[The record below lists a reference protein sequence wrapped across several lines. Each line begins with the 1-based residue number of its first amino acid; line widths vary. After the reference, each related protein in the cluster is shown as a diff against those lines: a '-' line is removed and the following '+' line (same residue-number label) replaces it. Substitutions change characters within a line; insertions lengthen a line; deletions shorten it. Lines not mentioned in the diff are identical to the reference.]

1 MAHKLKIIP
10 LGGLNEIGKNM
21 TVYEYN
27 GDIIIVD
34 AGLAFPDEEMYGVD
48 LVIPD
53 FTYLIEHKKKV
64 KAIFLTHGH
73 EDHIGSIP
81 YLMRVIDA
89 PIYCTQLTAGLV
101 ELKLAE
107 HKLLSKTDI
116 RRVRPGDVVSA
127 GVFSVEFIQVN
138 HSIMDSCAF
147 AITTPVGVV
156 VQTGDFK
163 IDTTPVDGK
172 MIDLARLGELG
183 RNGVL
188 LLLSDSTNVE
198 RPGLAMSERMVGES
212 FRSIFKDCSKR
223 IIVASFASNI
233 HRIQQI
239 IDAAVENGR
248 KVAVSGRSME
258 NILNLGLE
266 LGYIRVQEDCL
277 IDISTIDKYPKKKVC
292 IITTGSQGEP
302 MSALSR
308 MAFDNHKQVEI
319 TNGDLVIL
327 SATPIPGN
335 EKTVYRLVNELFR
348 KGAEVIYERLA
359 EVHVSG
365 HACREELKMMLALTK
380 PKYFM
385 PVHGEYRHLAS
396 HANLAQTCGIPKNN
410 VFISEIGRI
419 LEVNK
424 DGVAKLGG
432 TVASGRV
439 LVDGLGIGDVGS
451 VVLRDRKHLSQDGL
465 IVVAFSLN
473 ASDASILA
481 GPEILTR
488 GFIYAREAESL
499 MSQLRECAVRTVEN
513 CRNNQ
518 VTDWLIIKNE
528 LRSALSSFL
537 FKQIK
542 RSPMILPVLL
552 GVPGESDEIS
562 RWAQETEEWSQ
573 EPPVK
578 KSTRKKSN

>member
-53 FTYLIEHKKKV
+53 FTYLVEHKRKV

-107 HKLLSKTDI
+107 HKLLSKVTI
-116 RRVRPGDVVSA
+116 NRVRPGDVVSA

-147 AITTPVGVV
+147 AISTPVGTV

-163 IDTTPVDGK
+163 IDTTPIDGK
-172 MIDLARLGELG
+172 MIDLARFGELG

-212 FRSIFKDCSKR
+212 FRNIFKDCSKR

-266 LGYIRVQEDCL
+266 LGYLRVQDDCL
-277 IDISTIDKYPKKKVC
+277 IDITAIDKYPKKKVC

-319 TNGDLVIL
+319 SNGDLVIL
-327 SATPIPGN
+327 SANPIPGN
-335 EKTVYRLVNELFR
+335 EKTVYRLVNELFK

-385 PVHGEYRHLAS
+385 PVHGEYRHLVS
-396 HANLAQTCGIPKNN
+396 HANLAVTCGVPKNN

-419 LEVNK
+419 LEINK

-432 TVASGRV
+432 TVASGKV

-465 IVVAFSLN
+465 IVVAFSLSE
-473 ASDASILA
+473 ADASILA
-481 GPEILTR
+481 GPGIITR
-488 GFIYAREAESL
+488 GFIYAKEAEAIVA
-499 MSQLRECAVRTVEN
+499 QLKEYAVRTVEN
-513 CRNNQ
+513 CRANN
-518 VTDWLIIKNE
+518 VTDWLAIKNE
-528 LRSALSSFL
+528 LRSSLSSFL
-537 FKQIK
+537 FKQTK
-542 RSPMILPVLL
+542 RSPMILPVFL
-552 GVPGESDEIS
+552 GVSSEPGVSFDWDDDSDRVS
-562 RWAQETEEWSQ
+562 RPS
-573 EPPVK
+573 K
-578 KSTRKKSN
+578 KKN

>member
-53 FTYLIEHKKKV
+53 FTYLVEHKRKV

-107 HKLLSKTDI
+107 HKLLSKVTI
-116 RRVRPGDVVSA
+116 NRVRPGDVVSA

-147 AITTPVGVV
+147 AISTPVGTV

-163 IDTTPVDGK
+163 IDTTPIDGK
-172 MIDLARLGELG
+172 MIDLARFGELG

-212 FRSIFKDCSKR
+212 FRNIFKDCSKR

-266 LGYIRVQEDCL
+266 LGYLRVQDDCL
-277 IDISTIDKYPKKKVC
+277 IDITAIDKYPKKKVC

-319 TNGDLVIL
+319 SNGDLVIL
-327 SATPIPGN
+327 SANPIPGN
-335 EKTVYRLVNELFR
+335 EKTVYRLVNELFK

-385 PVHGEYRHLAS
+385 PVHGEYRHLVS
-396 HANLAQTCGIPKNN
+396 HANLAVTCGVPKNN

-419 LEVNK
+419 LEINK

-432 TVASGRV
+432 TVASGKV

-465 IVVAFSLN
+465 IVVAFSLSE
-473 ASDASILA
+473 ADASILA
-481 GPEILTR
+481 GPDIITR
-488 GFIYAREAESL
+488 GFIYAKDAEAIVA
-499 MSQLRECAVRTVEN
+499 QLKEYAVRTVEN
-513 CRNNQ
+513 CRANN
-518 VTDWLIIKNE
+518 VTDWLAIKNE
-528 LRSALSSFL
+528 LRSSLSSFL
-537 FKQIK
+537 FKQTK

-552 GVPGESDEIS
+552 GVSSEPGVSFDWDDDSDRVS
-562 RWAQETEEWSQ
+562 RPS
-573 EPPVK
+573 K
-578 KSTRKKSN
+578 KKK

>member
-53 FTYLIEHKKKV
+53 FTYLVEHKRKV

-107 HKLLSKTDI
+107 HKLLSKVTI
-116 RRVRPGDVVSA
+116 NRVRPGDVVSA
-127 GVFSVEFIQVN
+127 GVFSVEFIPVN

-147 AITTPVGVV
+147 AISTPVGTV

-163 IDTTPVDGK
+163 IDTTPIDGK
-172 MIDLARLGELG
+172 MIDLARFGELG
-183 RNGVL
+183 KKGVL

-212 FRSIFKDCSKR
+212 FRNIFKDCSKR

-266 LGYIRVQEDCL
+266 LGYLRVQDDCL
-277 IDISTIDKYPKKKVC
+277 IDITAIEKYPKKKVC

-319 TNGDLVIL
+319 SSGDLVIL
-327 SATPIPGN
+327 SANPIPGN
-335 EKTVYRLVNELFR
+335 EKTVYRLVDELFK

-365 HACREELKMMLALTK
+365 HACQEELKMMLALTK

-396 HANLAQTCGIPKNN
+396 HANLAVTCGVPKNN

-419 LEVNK
+419 LEINK
-424 DGVAKLGG
+424 DGIAKLGG
-432 TVASGRV
+432 TVASGKV

-465 IVVAFSLN
+465 IVVAFSLSV
-473 ASDASILA
+473 ADTSILA
-481 GPEILTR
+481 GPDIITR
-488 GFIYAREAESL
+488 GFIYAKEAEAIVA
-499 MSQLRECAVRTVEN
+499 QLKEYAVRTVEN
-513 CRNNQ
+513 CRANN
-518 VTDWLIIKNE
+518 VTDWLAIKNE
-528 LRSALSSFL
+528 LRSSLSSFL
-537 FKQIK
+537 FKQTK

-552 GVPGESDEIS
+552 GVSGEPGIS
-562 RWAQETEEWSQ
+562 FDWDDDCDRVSR
-573 EPPVK
+573 PSK
-578 KSTRKKSN
+578 KKKGQ

>member
-562 RWAQETEEWSQ
+562 RWAQETEEWPQ

-578 KSTRKKSN
+578 KSTRKKTN

>member
-53 FTYLIEHKKKV
+53 FTYLVEHKRKV

-107 HKLLSKTDI
+107 HKLLSKVTI
-116 RRVRPGDVVSA
+116 NRVRPGDVVSA

-147 AITTPVGVV
+147 AISTPVGTV

-163 IDTTPVDGK
+163 IDTTPIDGK
-172 MIDLARLGELG
+172 MIDLARFGELG

-212 FRSIFKDCSKR
+212 FRNIFKDCSKR

-266 LGYIRVQEDCL
+266 LGYLRVQDDCL
-277 IDISTIDKYPKKKVC
+277 IDITAIDKYPKKKVC

-319 TNGDLVIL
+319 SNGDLVIL
-327 SATPIPGN
+327 SANPIPGN
-335 EKTVYRLVNELFR
+335 EKTVYRLVNELFK

-385 PVHGEYRHLAS
+385 PVHGEYRHLVS
-396 HANLAQTCGIPKNN
+396 HANLAVTCGVPKNN

-419 LEVNK
+419 LEINK

-432 TVASGRV
+432 TVASGKV

-465 IVVAFSLN
+465 IVVAFSLSE
-473 ASDASILA
+473 ADASILA
-481 GPEILTR
+481 GPDIITR
-488 GFIYAREAESL
+488 GFIYAKEAEAIVA
-499 MSQLRECAVRTVEN
+499 QLKEYAVRTVEN
-513 CRNNQ
+513 
-518 VTDWLIIKNE
+518 
-528 LRSALSSFL
+528 
-537 FKQIK
+537 
-542 RSPMILPVLL
+542 
-552 GVPGESDEIS
+552 
-562 RWAQETEEWSQ
+562 
-573 EPPVK
+573 
-578 KSTRKKSN
+578 

>member
-21 TVYEYN
+21 TLYEYN

-34 AGLAFPDEEMYGVD
+34 SGLAFPDEEMYGVD

-53 FTYLIEHKKKV
+53 FTYLVEHKRKV

-107 HKLLSKTDI
+107 HKLLSKVTI
-116 RRVRPGDVVSA
+116 NRVKAGDVVSA
-127 GVFSVEFIQVN
+127 GVFSVEFIAVN

-147 AITTPVGVV
+147 AVTTPVGVV

-163 IDTTPVDGK
+163 IDTTPIDGK
-172 MIDLARLGELG
+172 MIDLARFGELG
-183 RNGVL
+183 KNGVL

-198 RPGLAMSERMVGES
+198 RPGMAMSERMVGES
-212 FRSIFKDCSKR
+212 FRSIFKDCAKR

-266 LGYIRVQEDCL
+266 LGYIRVQKDSL
-277 IDISTIDKYPKKKVC
+277 IDISAIDKYPKKKVC

-319 TNGDLVIL
+319 SSGDLVIL
-327 SATPIPGN
+327 SASPIPGN
-335 EKTVYRLVNELFR
+335 EKTVYRLVNELFK

-396 HANLAQTCGIPKNN
+396 HANLALTCGVPKNN

-419 LEVNK
+419 LEINK
-424 DGVAKLGG
+424 DGAAKLGG
-432 TVASGRV
+432 TVASGKV

-465 IVVAFSLN
+465 IIVAFSL
-473 ASDASILA
+473 SEEDSSILA
-481 GPEILTR
+481 GPDIITR
-488 GFIYAREAESL
+488 GFIYAKEAEAIVA
-499 MSQLRECAVRTVEN
+499 QLKEQAVKTVEN
-513 CRNNQ
+513 CRSNHVN
-518 VTDWLIIKNE
+518 DWLAIKNE
-528 LRSALSSFL
+528 LRSSLSSFL
-537 FKQIK
+537 FKQTK

-552 GVPGESDEIS
+552 GVP
-562 RWAQETEEWSQ
+562 QEATALSMARVQ
-573 EPPVK
+573 EAAAGRRAASK
-578 KSTRKKSN
+578 R

>member
-21 TVYEYN
+21 TLYEYN

-34 AGLAFPDEEMYGVD
+34 SGLAFPDEEMYGVD

-53 FTYLIEHKKKV
+53 FTYLVEHKRKV

-107 HKLLSKTDI
+107 HKLLSKVTI
-116 RRVRPGDVVSA
+116 NRVKAGDVVSA
-127 GVFSVEFIQVN
+127 GVFSVEFIAVN

-147 AITTPVGVV
+147 AVTTPVGVV

-163 IDTTPVDGK
+163 IDTTPIDGK
-172 MIDLARLGELG
+172 MIDLARFGELG
-183 RNGVL
+183 KNGVL

-198 RPGLAMSERMVGES
+198 RPGMAMSERMVGES
-212 FRSIFKDCSKR
+212 FRSIFKDCAKR

-266 LGYIRVQEDCL
+266 LGYIRVQKDSL
-277 IDISTIDKYPKKKVC
+277 IDISAIDKYPKKKVC

-319 TNGDLVIL
+319 SSGDLVIL
-327 SATPIPGN
+327 SASPIPGN
-335 EKTVYRLVNELFR
+335 EKTVYRLVNELFK

-396 HANLAQTCGIPKNN
+396 HANLALTCGVPKNN

-419 LEVNK
+419 LEINK
-424 DGVAKLGG
+424 DGAAKLGG
-432 TVASGRV
+432 TVASGKV

-465 IVVAFSLN
+465 IIVAFSL
-473 ASDASILA
+473 SEEDSSILA
-481 GPEILTR
+481 GPDIITR
-488 GFIYAREAESL
+488 GFIYAKEAEAIVA
-499 MSQLRECAVRTVEN
+499 QLKEQAVKTVEN
-513 CRNNQ
+513 CRSNHVN
-518 VTDWLIIKNE
+518 DWLAIKNE
-528 LRSALSSFL
+528 LRSSLSSFL
-537 FKQIK
+537 FKQTK

-552 GVPGESDEIS
+552 GVP
-562 RWAQETEEWSQ
+562 QEAPALSMARVQ
-573 EPPVK
+573 EAAAGRRAASK
-578 KSTRKKSN
+578 R

>member
-53 FTYLIEHKKKV
+53 FTYLVEHKRKV

-107 HKLLSKTDI
+107 HKLLSKVTI
-116 RRVRPGDVVSA
+116 NRVRPGDVVSA

-147 AITTPVGVV
+147 AISTPVGTV

-163 IDTTPVDGK
+163 IDTTPIDGK
-172 MIDLARLGELG
+172 MIDLARFGELG

-212 FRSIFKDCSKR
+212 FRNIFKDCSKR

-266 LGYIRVQEDCL
+266 LGYLRVQDDCL
-277 IDISTIDKYPKKKVC
+277 IDITAIDKYPKKKVC

-319 TNGDLVIL
+319 SNGDLVIL
-327 SATPIPGN
+327 SANPIPGN
-335 EKTVYRLVNELFR
+335 EKTVYRLVNELFK

-385 PVHGEYRHLAS
+385 PVHGEYRHLVS
-396 HANLAQTCGIPKNN
+396 HANLAVTCGVPKNN

-419 LEVNK
+419 LEINK

-432 TVASGRV
+432 TVASGKV

-465 IVVAFSLN
+465 IVVAFSLSE
-473 ASDASILA
+473 ADASILS
-481 GPEILTR
+481 GPDIITR
-488 GFIYAREAESL
+488 GFIYAKEAEAIVA
-499 MSQLRECAVRTVEN
+499 QLKEYAVRTVEN
-513 CRNNQ
+513 CRANN
-518 VTDWLIIKNE
+518 VTDWLAIKNE
-528 LRSALSSFL
+528 LRSSLSSFL
-537 FKQIK
+537 FKQTK

-552 GVPGESDEIS
+552 GVSSEPGVSFDWDDDSDRVS
-562 RWAQETEEWSQ
+562 RPS
-573 EPPVK
+573 K
-578 KSTRKKSN
+578 KKN